1 MKSIK
6 IWYLYNS
13 GFAIKTNSTLLVF
26 DYYNNTPYDSDESLD
41 GGVIREED
49 LLGLDVYV
57 FVTHRH
63 HDHYNKV
70 IFSWQKFNSANKL
83 TYILSDDV
91 EKINGENIHYLAP
104 HQDCFIDDLK
114 IKTLKSNDE
123 GIAFYI
129 QLEDLNLLHSG
140 DLNWWNWEDESEEWK
155 AGIER
160 SFKSEIQK
168 IKGLPLE
175 LAFIPVDPR
184 LEHNYALTLNYFMKN
199 IMPEHC
205 TIIPMHFGDA
215 YNVFDQL
222 KEDDYLENKNIL
234 TISRRGQMFEIIY

>member
-1 MKSIK
+1 MKNIK

-13 GFAIKTNSTLLVF
+13 GFAVKIDSTLLVF

-57 FVTHRH
+57 FVSHKH
-63 HDHYNKV
+63 HDHHNKV
-70 IFSWQKFNSANKL
+70 IYSWQTLNVANKV
-83 TYILSDDV
+83 TYILSDDLD
-91 EKINGENIHYLAP
+91 ILDGENIYYLAP
-104 HQDCFIDDLK
+104 HQDCIIDFLK

-129 QLEDLNLLHSG
+129 QFDGINLFHSG

-155 AGIER
+155 LGIEKIY
-160 SFKSEIQK
+160 KSEIQAL
-168 IKGLPLE
+168 KGLPLE

-184 LEHNYALTLNYFMKN
+184 LEHNYALTLNYFIEK

-205 TIIPMHFGDA
+205 TVIPMHFGDA
-215 YNVFDQL
+215 YNVFDHL
-222 KEDDYLENKNIL
+222 KADGYLENKNIL
-234 TISRRGQMFEIIY
+234 TISRRGQMFEIIR